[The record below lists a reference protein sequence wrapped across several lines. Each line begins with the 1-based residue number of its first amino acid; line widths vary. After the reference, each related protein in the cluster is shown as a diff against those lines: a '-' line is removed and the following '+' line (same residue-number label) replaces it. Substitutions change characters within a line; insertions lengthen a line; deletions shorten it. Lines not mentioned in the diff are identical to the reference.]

1 MRFKGLDLNLLV
13 ALSALM
19 ETRSVSRAA
28 DRLNLSQPALSSALR
43 RLREFFHDDLFVAHG
58 KKMVPTAF
66 ADSLFPSVKECLLNA
81 ETLVSTTSSFDPE
94 TSQRVFKIV
103 ASDYAIASVFAKTSE
118 EIARCAPGI
127 GLDFR
132 LPDDHVWDDL
142 ESGVIDLYIMPQEFI
157 SNRHPSEVLFEETHV
172 VAGWSENPLLHQ
184 PLSID
189 DFFGAGQVA
198 ASFGRKR
205 QPSHA
210 DGHVAALGRQRL
222 IEVTVPAF
230 TLLPAVLVRTMRL
243 ALMHG
248 RLARVMAEQYAIA
261 WQPTPFKLPVMREMA
276 QFHSSRIAD
285 EGLRWLRSMVQQ
297 TARATLL
304 LP

>member
-43 RLREFFHDDLFVAHG
+43 RLREFFEDDLFVAHG

-66 ADSLFPSVKECLLNA
+66 ADSLFPAVRECLFNA

-103 ASDYAIASVFAKTSE
+103 ASDYAIASVFAKTAE
-118 EIARCAPGI
+118 EIALCAPGVA
-127 GLDFR
+127 LDFR

-142 ESGVIDLYIMPQEFI
+142 ESGVIDLYLMPHEFI
-157 SNRHPSEVLFEETHV
+157 SSRHPSELLFEETLV
-172 VAGWSENPLLHQ
+172 VAGWNENSLLQQ
-184 PLSID
+184 PLSAD
-189 DFFGAGQVA
+189 DFFNAGHVV

-205 QPSHA
+205 LPSFA

-248 RLARVMAEQYAIA
+248 RLARVMAEQYPII
-261 WQPTPFKLPVMREMA
+261 WQPVPFELPVMQEMA
-276 QFHSSRIAD
+276 QFHSSRIGD
-285 EGLRWLRSMVQQ
+285 EGLRWLRTMVQK
-297 TARATLL
+297 TAQSIRLI
-304 LP
+304 P